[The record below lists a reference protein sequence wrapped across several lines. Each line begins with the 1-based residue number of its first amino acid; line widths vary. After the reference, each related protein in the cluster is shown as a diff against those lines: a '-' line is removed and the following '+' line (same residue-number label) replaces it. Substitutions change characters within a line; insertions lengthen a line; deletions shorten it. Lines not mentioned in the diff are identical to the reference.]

1 MALLGLWILAIASR
15 PLESRKLA
23 VVMAMCAILVILLNV
38 PLVQDFF
45 KLAIPSTAMMWAA
58 GLSTVGGVLGLEFLA
73 WVHGRVFPR

>member
-1 MALLGLWILAIASR
+1 MTLNPGIPFPTNR
-15 PLESRKLA
+15 EEP
-23 VVMAMCAILVILLNV
+23 VILVNV

-73 WVHGRVFPR
+73 RVHGRVFPR